1 MKYVFLLFLASFN
14 LCAQNMDTKIIAH
27 RGAWKEYNLPQNSIT
42 SLNKAIELKCFGTE
56 FDVHLT
62 KDNVVVVNHD
72 HDFYGL
78 DIETSNYNELLTKEH
93 PNGEKIP
100 TLAEYF
106 SVGLN
111 QKATKLILEIKTSA
125 IDGTNRTKKLI
136 DVILKELPQP
146 AIPDNVEFIL
156 FDFDSAVYLKQQVPH
171 FSVHYLNGDKS
182 AEDIQAVNLN
192 GIDYYFKL
200 FLNNPDLLKEFQQ
213 KHLKTNSWTVNDLN
227 IAKQFDAAKIDYI
240 TTDYPELFLQ
250 NGL

>member
-1 MKYVFLLFLASFN
+1 
-14 LCAQNMDTKIIAH
+14 CAQNLDTKIIAQ
-27 RGAWKEYNLPQNSIT
+27 RGAWKEYNLPQNSIA
-42 SLNKAIELKCFGTE
+42 SLNKGIELKCFGTE

-62 KDNVVVVNHD
+62 EDNVVGVNHY
-72 HDFYGL
+72 HDIYRL
-78 DIETSNYNELLTKEH
+78 YIETSHYNELFKKLHSNGKKH
-93 PNGEKIP
+93 PR
-100 TLAEYF
+100 LAEYF

-125 IDGTNRTKKLI
+125 IDGTNRTKNLI

-171 FSVHYLNGDKS
+171 FAVHYLNGDKS

-192 GIDYYFKL
+192 GMDYHFKL
-200 FLNNPDLLKEFQQ
+200 FLNNPNLLKEFQQ

-227 IAKQFDAAKIDYI
+227 IAKQFDA
-240 TTDYPELFLQ
+240 
-250 NGL
+250 